1 MLTKTKPQPE
11 KSIFDKIRALES
23 ECHEFISKAVDR
35 QKEHCPGVPRQV
47 LENILRARSG
57 DNVFLAVLNLESA
70 DV

>member
-1 MLTKTKPQPE
+1 MKLKQPE
-11 KSIFDKIRALES
+11 TIFDKIRALET
-23 ECHEFISKAVDR
+23 ECHAFIGRAVDR
-35 QKEHCPGVPRQV
+35 QKEQCPGVPRQV